1 MDENDKTIEQELE
14 EQKRTVWNS
23 FKELDYDSLLPEQR
37 EQRAQELAETL
48 SLRPTPPALD
58 VPYDFWKAYEDTD
71 EIKDVNRFVKRVDDT
86 LTQVKKMQ
94 TPPTK
99 DSWLDK
105 DRGIIPNMKREWKTK
120 LDPFTNERTVKK
132 MLEKKLNEIANL
144 PENKGKPFSV
154 NLPDI
159 MQKALDNIEETA
171 YKPVRAKID
180 EIETEVYNR
189 LGLPQPKR
197 FVPPTKK
204 VKDDGTDNAV

>member
-1 MDENDKTIEQELE
+1 MDENEKTIEQELE

-23 FKELDYDSLLPEQR
+23 FKELDYDSLTPEQR
-37 EQRAQELAETL
+37 EQRAQELSETL
-48 SLRPTPPALD
+48 SMRPTPPTLD
-58 VPYDFWKAYEDTD
+58 LPYDFWKNYENMD
-71 EIKDVNRFVKRVDDT
+71 EIKDVNRFINRVNNT

-120 LDPFTNERTVKK
+120 LDPFKNERTIKK
-132 MLEKKLNEIANL
+132 MLEKKLNEIVNL
-144 PENKGKPFSV
+144 PENKDKPFKV
-154 NLPDI
+154 NLGDVT
-159 MQKALDNIEETA
+159 QKALDNIEETA

-197 FVPPTKK
+197 FVLPIKK
-204 VKDDGTDNAV
+204 MVDDGTSNSL